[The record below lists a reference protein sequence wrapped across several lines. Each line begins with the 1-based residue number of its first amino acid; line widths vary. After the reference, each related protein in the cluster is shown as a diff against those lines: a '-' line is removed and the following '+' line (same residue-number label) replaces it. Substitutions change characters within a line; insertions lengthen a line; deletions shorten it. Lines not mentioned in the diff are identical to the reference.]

1 MGFAKYK
8 KVSDLN
14 SLLGILQIL
23 YKYCKIISL
32 RVDSIINMYIRP
44 YMFNI
49 VTVKTVR
56 VYKMLQE

>member
-1 MGFAKYK
+1 MGIARHK

-32 RVDSIINMYIRP
+32 RVDSIIYMYIRP

-49 VTVKTVR
+49 LTVKTVH

>member
-23 YKYCKIISL
+23 YKYCKIICL
-32 RVDSIINMYIRP
+32 RIDSMIYMYIRP

>member
-1 MGFAKYK
+1 MGFARHT

-23 YKYCKIISL
+23 YKYCKIICL
-32 RVDSIINMYIRP
+32 RIDSMIYMYIRP

-49 VTVKTVR
+49 VTVKTVP

>member
-1 MGFAKYK
+1 MGFARHK

-14 SLLGILQIL
+14 SFIGILQIL

>member
-1 MGFAKYK
+1 MGFARHT

-23 YKYCKIISL
+23 DKYCKIICL
-32 RVDSIINMYIRP
+32 RIDSMIYMYIGP

>member
-1 MGFAKYK
+1 MGFARHT

-23 YKYCKIISL
+23 YKYCKIIGL
-32 RVDSIINMYIRP
+32 RIDSMIYMYIGP

>member
-23 YKYCKIISL
+23 YKYCKIICL
-32 RVDSIINMYIRP
+32 RIDSMIYMHIRP